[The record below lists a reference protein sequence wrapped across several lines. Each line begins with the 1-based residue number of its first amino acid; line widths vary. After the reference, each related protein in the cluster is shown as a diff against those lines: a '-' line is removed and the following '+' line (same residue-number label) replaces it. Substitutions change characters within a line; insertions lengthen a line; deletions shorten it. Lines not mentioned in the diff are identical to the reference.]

1 MQRWVFRLLGLLLC
15 AAPLAAQRPDS
26 TLAGITAI
34 RLRVTLNSHTQ
45 TAIEIDT
52 TMLKRQV
59 VHDLT
64 AHGWRVALDGE
75 DSTASWPTFLVAVE
89 VFEYHTGAA
98 TVYLTRYDY
107 GLVERAMA
115 ISRHAPPVAARTWT
129 GPTQLEANDNPRA
142 VFPTLLGTI
151 RGIVAKFNAAR
162 GPIGRRA

>member
-1 MQRWVFRLLGLLLC
+1 MQRVVFGLLGLLLC
-15 AAPLAAQRPDS
+15 VAPLAAQRPDS
-26 TLAGITAI
+26 TLAGLSAI
-34 RLRVTLNSHTQ
+34 RLRIRLNATSSVTVP
-45 TAIEIDT
+45 IDT
-52 TMLKRQV
+52 AVLMREV
-59 VHDLT
+59 MHDLT

-75 DSTASWPTFLVAVE
+75 DSTASWPTFLIAVE